1 MTLYIFLSLSL
12 GMLAY
17 LSRILIRKRNKFYI
31 LVTIA
36 SLMSITGGLIAFG
49 FVHFYA
55 AVTSAIAIFVI
66 IKIAIGLESDMM
78 FLRDI
83 YNEIDTLRK
92 DNPDT
97 NDEDIM
103 MKVFEANFPDTS
115 NSINK
120 RIIETSE
127 DIEEMLLRAIDYE
140 NSGKLKKSDVLEDSE
155 IP

>member
-1 MTLYIFLSLSL
+1 
-12 GMLAY
+12 MLAY

-83 YNEIDTLRK
+83 YNQIDTLRK
-92 DNPDT
+92 DDPDM

-140 NSGKLKKSDVLEDSE
+140 NTGKLKKLDVLEDSE

>member
-1 MTLYIFLSLSL
+1 MTLFIFLSLSL

-36 SLMSITGGLIAFG
+36 SLMSITSGLIAFG

-92 DNPDT
+92 DDPDM

>member
-1 MTLYIFLSLSL
+1 MTLFIFLSLSL

-36 SLMSITGGLIAFG
+36 SLMSITSGLIAFG

-92 DNPDT
+92 DNPDM

>member
-1 MTLYIFLSLSL
+1 
-12 GMLAY
+12 MLAY

-36 SLMSITGGLIAFG
+36 SLMSITSGLIAFG

-92 DNPDT
+92 DDPDM

-140 NSGKLKKSDVLEDSE
+140 NSGKLKKVDILEDSE

>member
-1 MTLYIFLSLSL
+1 
-12 GMLAY
+12 MLAY
-17 LSRILIRKRNKFYI
+17 LSRILIRTRNKFYI
-31 LVTIA
+31 LVSIT

-92 DNPDT
+92 DDPDM
-97 NDEDIM
+97 NDDDIM

-127 DIEEMLLRAIDYE
+127 DIEEMLLLAIDYE
-140 NSGKLKKSDVLEDSE
+140 NTGKLKKVDVLEDSE

>member
-1 MTLYIFLSLSL
+1 
-12 GMLAY
+12 MLAY

-36 SLMSITGGLIAFG
+36 SLMSITSGLIAFG

-83 YNEIDTLRK
+83 YNQIDTLRK
-92 DNPDT
+92 DDPDM

-140 NSGKLKKSDVLEDSE
+140 NTGKLKKLDVLEDSE

>member
-1 MTLYIFLSLSL
+1 
-12 GMLAY
+12 MLAY
-17 LSRILIRKRNKFYI
+17 LSRILIRTRNKFYI
-31 LVTIA
+31 LVSIT
-36 SLMSITGGLIAFG
+36 SLMSIIGGLITFG

-55 AVTSAIAIFVI
+55 AVTSAIAIYII

-92 DNPDT
+92 DDPDM

-127 DIEEMLLRAIDYE
+127 DIEEMLLLAIDYE
-140 NSGKLKKSDVLEDSE
+140 NTGKLKKVDVLEDSE

>member
-1 MTLYIFLSLSL
+1 
-12 GMLAY
+12 MLAY

-36 SLMSITGGLIAFG
+36 SLMSITSGLIAFG

-92 DNPDT
+92 DDPDM

-155 IP
+155 VP

>member
-1 MTLYIFLSLSL
+1 MTLFIFLSLSL

-36 SLMSITGGLIAFG
+36 SLMSITSGLIAFG

-92 DNPDT
+92 DNPDM

-140 NSGKLKKSDVLEDSE
+140 NTGKLKKLDVLEDSE

>member
-1 MTLYIFLSLSL
+1 MTLFIFLSLSL

-36 SLMSITGGLIAFG
+36 SLMSITSGLIAFG

-92 DNPDT
+92 DNPDM

-103 MKVFEANFPDTS
+103 MKVFEANFQDTS